1 VIPELVLEIGHI
13 PQMGIEVAHHSNYG
27 TCSLVSFFTVLDGFK
42 VVHHLLDISSVF
54 RKDQLLSAG
63 VIIV

>member
-1 VIPELVLEIGHI
+1 MVPKLMLEIGHI
-13 PQMGIEVAHHSNYG
+13 SQMGIEVAHHTNYG
-27 TCSLVSFFTVLDGFK
+27 TRSLVSFITVLDGFK

-54 RKDQLLSAG
+54 GKDQLLSAG